1 MHSYPLAL
9 SAAHFD
15 PLQPPR
21 IRFRTWHLTC
31 VTFGVTMWV
40 KPPSTRT
47 AIALGA
53 FPMSTRN
60 RPPAHPGR
68 ILKNL
73 YLSPL
78 GVSNTELA
86 KALCVSRKAISNIV
100 NEHKSVTPEMALR
113 LSRAFPNTLPEFW
126 LNLQKNY
133 DLWHAARDSLEWQ
146 QVQPLFQPSPDAPV
160 LPAGHSMYPEP
171 SDGWLRGLAP
181 NPLNALRE
189 SDETETQVD

>member
-1 MHSYPLAL
+1 M
-9 SAAHFD
+9 
-15 PLQPPR
+15 R
-21 IRFRTWHLTC
+21 
-31 VTFGVTMWV
+31 
-40 KPPSTRT
+40 
-47 AIALGA
+47 
-53 FPMSTRN
+53 TRN

-86 KALCVSRKAISNIV
+86 HTLGVSRKAISNIV

-113 LSRAFPNTLPEFW
+113 LSRAFPNTSPEFW

-146 QVQPLFQPSPDAPV
+146 KVQPVSRALADISEPS
-160 LPAGHSMYPEP
+160 AGHIPYSERSVEQFGDRTSYATNM
-171 SDGWLRGLAP
+171 
-181 NPLNALRE
+181 LRE
-189 SDETETQVD
+189 SDETKMDPSR